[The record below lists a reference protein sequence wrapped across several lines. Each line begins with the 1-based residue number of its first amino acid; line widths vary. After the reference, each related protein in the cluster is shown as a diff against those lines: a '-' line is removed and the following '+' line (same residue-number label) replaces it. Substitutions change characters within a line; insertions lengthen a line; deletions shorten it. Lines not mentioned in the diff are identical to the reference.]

1 VHVTVLAEEAVEWL
15 RVHPEGVYV
24 DGTAGLGGHTVR
36 IAEKLSERG
45 RVYGLDRDLR
55 AIEKAQERVRAY
67 PQATILHR
75 NYDRLGEVLH
85 ELELPEVD
93 GILIDAGLSS
103 MQLDDPERGFTFQEV
118 GPLDMR
124 MDRSR
129 GVSAE
134 EWLAEVNETELAKIL
149 KQYGDIRMAK
159 TMAAAICRW
168 RNTSGLKTTADL
180 VAAVKEALPF
190 VQGVPEETRT
200 VFQAVRIAVND
211 ELRSLADF
219 MKQAMDA
226 LKPGGRLVCISFHSG
241 EDRIMKHCMKEAGRA
256 HRELHLDGRL
266 KELIP
271 ARVKVLTPKPIG
283 ASEKEIA
290 ENPRAASAK
299 LRVVERV

>member
-1 VHVTVLAEEAVEWL
+1 
-15 RVHPEGVYV
+15 
-24 DGTAGLGGHTVR
+24 
-36 IAEKLSERG
+36 
-45 RVYGLDRDLR
+45 
-55 AIEKAQERVRAY
+55 
-67 PQATILHR
+67 
-75 NYDRLGEVLH
+75 
-85 ELELPEVD
+85 
-93 GILIDAGLSS
+93 
-103 MQLDDPERGFTFQEV
+103 
-118 GPLDMR
+118 
-124 MDRSR
+124 
-129 GVSAE
+129 
-134 EWLAEVNETELAKIL
+134 
-149 KQYGDIRMAK
+149 MAK